1 MLATNN
7 YDAGIVTGGPGS
19 CAAIAAQAAV
29 GPKGYGMLFNAPY
42 DDIDEINKIPMGTKL
57 INVLVKMKNQSGSGM
72 PEIGIVVSPGQ
83 AAGKAPE
90 GDNQGGDSMCR
101 IKQVVQGSPAHR
113 AGTIRAG
120 DVIRRINSID
130 VTRKGTEEVV
140 AMIRKA
146 AIDCKWT
153 YSPMRLQLL
162 RETEADGGSDSS
174 EDEDEQAQAQSQ
186 LMTLMGIAIKKNGR
200 MVASKKPNPIRLTLL
215 QRSFCDRLDKAL
227 SDHGYYDAVYRL

>member
-7 YDAGIVTGGPGS
+7 YDAGIATVGRGS
-19 CAAIAAQAAV
+19 CAAVAAQAAV

-42 DDIDEINKIPMGTKL
+42 EDAGCEGPQIDEINKIPMGTKL
-57 INVLVKMKNQSGSGM
+57 INVLVKMKNQPGSGM
-72 PEIGIVVSPGQ
+72 PEIGIVVSPG
-83 AAGKAPE
+83 KASE
-90 GDNQGGDSMCR
+90 GDSMCR

-153 YSPMRLQLL
+153 YGPMRLQLL

-174 EDEDEQAQAQSQ
+174 EDEGEQAEAQSQ
-186 LMTLMGIAIKKNGR
+186 LMTLMSIAIKKNGR

-215 QRSFCDRLDKAL
+215 QRSFCDRLDRAL